1 MRRNMRLC
9 RKRGLLGM
17 FYFFVRRW
25 ERASFDS
32 TGFWESLCP
41 SLFESTET
49 WKKKKKRKI
58 LFYSSI
64 VCCFL
69 CHLIF
74 FVCVCCLPRD
84 FQFGH
89 MDGNDYIN
97 SLIMGWVSRSAS
109 LPLSSHI
116 ILLFSPPR
124 ISRCRLLNQ
133 VWTDL
138 YCQPLPLKMLSC
150 GEVNY
155 TDGLPSLFFSSVL
168 GNFNHPPCH
177 HEKEPHELP
186 QIFLLEADVRRVRMR
201 ATHGLYPSPS
211 CVFNSVSKSSANDSE
226 SPAAVAEAPATDIPH
241 F

>member
-1 MRRNMRLC
+1 MQVLIQLGFGKVC
-9 RKRGLLGM
+9 VPVCSSLL
-17 FYFFVRRW
+17 RH
-25 ERASFDS
+25 E
-32 TGFWESLCP
+32 
-41 SLFESTET
+41 
-49 WKKKKKRKI
+49 KKKKKNLVLLLYCM
-58 LFYSSI
+58 LFLMPPD
-64 VCCFL
+64 F
-69 CHLIF
+69 F

-155 TDGLPSLFFSSVL
+155 TDGLPSLFFSSVF

-211 CVFNSVSKSSANDSE
+211 CVFNSVSKSSANDLE

>member
-1 MRRNMRLC
+1 MRTCEFWFNWVC
-9 RKRGLLGM
+9 VPVCSSLL
-17 FYFFVRRW
+17 RH
-25 ERASFDS
+25 E
-32 TGFWESLCP
+32 
-41 SLFESTET
+41 
-49 WKKKKKRKI
+49 KKKKKNLVLLLYCM
-58 LFYSSI
+58 LFLMPPD
-64 VCCFL
+64 F
-69 CHLIF
+69 F